1 MSKYP
6 NKIHLKQC
14 LTRSE
19 QARLLL
25 FLISFT
31 SSRRTA
37 PGKNVLQKLAFAMK
51 PVSKGI
57 GENPNIH
64 ASGPINTEEI
74 NDSESH
80 TVLKV
85 DS

>member
-1 MSKYP
+1 MP
-6 NKIHLKQC
+6 NKVRTGKVTI
-14 LTRSE
+14 
-19 QARLLL
+19 LL
-25 FLISFT
+25 FLMSFT

-64 ASGPINTEEI
+64 TSGPINTEEI

-80 TVLKV
+80 TVLKL
-85 DS
+85 DA